1 MTDFDSQ
8 KKHAPKG
15 TEKQS
20 DFFVMNRKSI
30 KKGPFSLFLRVIFV
44 FK

>member
-30 KKGPFSLFLRVIFV
+30 KKGPFFPVSKSYFRF
-44 FK
+44 

>member
-20 DFFVMNRKSI
+20 DFFVMDRKNV
-30 KKGPFSLFLRVIFV
+30 KGDAFFPVSKNYFRF
-44 FK
+44 